1 MLQSFSI
8 STRLTFL
15 RIVPDSKNQQTF
27 VDYFGYIW
35 WRVHTSYKKLIEI
48 VVVLYGFNQIC
59 RNFGPHVRG
68 ILPSA
73 RLYSTTEAFT
83 CGVAQQFWGSESKY
97 QSIAFTVQFRLS
109 SFFSSEIA
117 SKFRW
122 VARMPHPDKYVRA
135 RYPASIFIS
144 FRRSSCAPS
153 HTSVV
158 IHIDF
163 RKLESSSTGSMF
175 CKDTYRTVVET
186 G

>member
-1 MLQSFSI
+1 MWKIIKIYFLQSFSI

-83 CGVAQQFWGSESKY
+83 CGVAQQFWVLASKY
-97 QSIAFTVQFRLS
+97 RVHCATS
-109 SFFSSEIA
+109 SFFLFLLNLFWQCLEFSRGCAYATPRE
-117 SKFRW
+117 
-122 VARMPHPDKYVRA
+122 VRA
-135 RYPASIFIS
+135 RSMPHFHFHLLSLIFL
-144 FRRSSCAPS
+144 RSAPNILYFNQIKKC
-153 HTSVV
+153 
-158 IHIDF
+158 IH
-163 RKLESSSTGSMF
+163 KQMF
-175 CKDTYRTVVET
+175 V
-186 G
+186 